1 VWTLVT
7 RAAASWWVRLVLTVA
22 ILVALS
28 REIDMGAA
36 AASVLRVNP
45 AHLAVVLLL
54 VALDRA
60 VMILRWV
67 RLLRASG
74 VMIATGHAASLF
86 LISSFVGSFLPAG
99 VGADALR
106 AYSLGQ
112 RTSENSEAFASVAV
126 DRVLGLISIV
136 LLGLVGMAGWVRQ
149 ADAALWRPALTLGLF
164 AVGLTAGLFWADRV
178 LRTTLPSSWH
188 EASHGRRLLRLAD
201 ALARYRGRG
210 AVLLSVFALS
220 IGVQA
225 LRVLEAYVLGRG
237 IGIEVSFGYYLVF
250 MPVGLLML
258 LLPVSISGFGL
269 PQGVIVWML
278 RPQGVPDPQSFAL
291 STLIVLSGLAGNLP
305 GAWLYLRARRK

>member
-1 VWTLVT
+1 MTGAGWLRALLTL
-7 RAAASWWVRLVLTVA
+7 A
-22 ILVALS
+22 ILGYLATRIDMREAGAALLQLDPGAALLVVAL
-28 REIDMGAA
+28 
-36 AASVLRVNP
+36 L
-45 AHLAVVLLL
+45 VV
-54 VALDRA
+54 DRA
-60 VMILRWV
+60 VMVWRWIL
-67 RLLRASG
+67 LLRASG
-74 VMIATGHAASLF
+74 AQVTARAATWIYLV
-86 LISSFVGSFLPAG
+86 SSFVGSFLPAG

-136 LLGLVGMAGWVRQ
+136 LLGLVGMAGWLRQ